1 MVTTQ
6 VNSALYLVREGWPCQ
21 MQMAQQTVSCP
32 PNLFVSAMRQN
43 V

>member
-21 MQMAQQTVSCP
+21 MQMAQQTVSCS